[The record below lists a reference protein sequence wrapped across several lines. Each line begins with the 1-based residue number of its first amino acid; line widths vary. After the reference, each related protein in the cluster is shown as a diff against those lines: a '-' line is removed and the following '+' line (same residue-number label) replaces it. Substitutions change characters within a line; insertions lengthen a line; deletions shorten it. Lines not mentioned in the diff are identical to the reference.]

1 MLLHGIICIP
11 RSILRR
17 NKNVEGGTV
26 MGRDN
31 HKGASNSTNSLPQ
44 TPKNQK
50 IKPGDMKEEMSREL
64 GELTKLTPKKER
76 FNTKKRKK

>member
-1 MLLHGIICIP
+1 M
-11 RSILRR
+11 
-17 NKNVEGGTV
+17 EGGTA

-31 HKGASNSTNSLPQ
+31 HKGASNNTNSLPQ

-64 GELTKLTPKKER
+64 AELTKLTPKKEK